1 MNFFIASSS
10 PRRIRLF
17 KILGINF
24 KQLRPEIDENVEE
37 STDLSPSEIA
47 LKIAKDKIKAILE
60 KHDFTKND
68 VVITADTVVSI
79 NSKILGKPVD
89 ENEARDFL
97 RLLSSSWHE
106 VITAVCIFNDG
117 NLESFFETT
126 KVKFRE
132 LTEEV
137 IEAYI
142 RSKEPFDKAGGYAIQ
157 GIGGLFVEKIE
168 GDFYNVMGF
177 PIGRVFET
185 FLEKGW
191 LNGTEFLHSSE
202 RATVE
207 IWREEFEQ

>member
-1 MNFFIASSS
+1 
-10 PRRIRLF
+10 
-17 KILGINF
+17 
-24 KQLRPEIDENVEE
+24 
-37 STDLSPSEIA
+37 
-47 LKIAKDKIKAILE
+47 
-60 KHDFTKND
+60 
-68 VVITADTVVSI
+68 
-79 NSKILGKPVD
+79 
-89 ENEARDFL
+89 
-97 RLLSSSWHE
+97 
-106 VITAVCIFNDG
+106 
-117 NLESFFETT
+117 
-126 KVKFRE
+126 